1 MNIRIRKFLYC
12 GMLGV
17 IFLFPV
23 YQASSQSPVRVL
35 SLKECI
41 QIGLGNATEI
51 LKGQNTVEQ
60 SAAQLLFAYGQ
71 FLPNL
76 GFGGGY
82 SYSGGNT
89 ILTNSPAMANFDRS
103 IYNYQLTSSVNIYSG
118 QYNRA
123 NLKASV
129 LNKKSNDLTL
139 IWARQQVAL
148 DITQSFLQIM
158 LDKKLV
164 VLQEENL
171 GFSNKREDQIKEL
184 TQVGR
189 LTMVDLYQQQAQ
201 TSQDQAALSNA
212 QNKLR
217 SDRILLLN
225 KLRLNAK
232 DSLDIYGFEEMP
244 LDDQPQADKYDNE
257 LLLVNQGLNNR
268 VDLQS
273 YKLNIEAAAWE
284 IKKYQSGYL
293 PQISFDLGAYNNGYY
308 YNHLYY
314 DGQNQLPPSQ
324 NSIGFQ
330 LSHQIYGLGAINIT
344 WNLFDKYFTKSSV
357 MNARAVYSNT
367 QVDYRDQG
375 MQIISDI
382 RVAYGDYKND
392 LQLIWTADYGVVAA
406 GKAFDAMQGR
416 YTQGSASFIDVIT
429 TQTNLLTAK
438 ESQIQADISLILE
451 KSTLDYLI
459 GSDY

>member
-1 MNIRIRKFLYC
+1 MNIRIRKIFYG
-12 GMLGV
+12 GMFGI
-17 IFLFPV
+17 IFFFPV
-23 YQASSQSPVRVL
+23 YRASSQSPVRVL
-35 SLKECI
+35 SLQECI
-41 QIGLGNATEI
+41 QIGLTSATEI

-60 SAAQLLFAYGQ
+60 SGAQLLFAYGQ

-76 GFGGGY
+76 GFAGGY

-89 ILTNSPAMANFDRS
+89 ILSNSPAMANFDRS
-103 IYNYQLTSSVNIYSG
+103 IYNYQLTSSINIYSG

-123 NLKASV
+123 NLKASL
-129 LNKKSNDLTL
+129 LNKKSTELTL
-139 IWARQQVAL
+139 KWARQQVAL

-164 VLQEENL
+164 FLQQENL
-171 GFSNKREDQIKEL
+171 GFSNKREDQIKAL

-212 QNKLR
+212 ENKLR

-232 DSLDIYGFEEMP
+232 DSLDMYGFEELP
-244 LDDQPQADKYDNE
+244 LDVQPQADKYDNE
-257 LLLVNQGLNNR
+257 QSLVNQGLSNR

-273 YKLNIEAAAWE
+273 YKLNIEAAAWD

-324 NSIGFQ
+324 NNIGYQ
-330 LSHQIYGLGAINIT
+330 LSHQIYGLGAINVT
-344 WNLFDKYFTKSSV
+344 WNLFDKNYTKSSV
-357 MNARAVYSNT
+357 INARALYSNT
-367 QVDYRDQG
+367 QIDYRDQS
-375 MQIISDI
+375 MAVISDI
-382 RVAYGDYKND
+382 RVAYGDYRND
-392 LQLIWTADYGVVAA
+392 LQLIRTADYGVVAA
-406 GKAFDAMQGR
+406 GKAFEAMQGR

-438 ESQIQADISLILE
+438 ESQIQADVSLVLE
-451 KSTLDYLI
+451 KRTLDYLV